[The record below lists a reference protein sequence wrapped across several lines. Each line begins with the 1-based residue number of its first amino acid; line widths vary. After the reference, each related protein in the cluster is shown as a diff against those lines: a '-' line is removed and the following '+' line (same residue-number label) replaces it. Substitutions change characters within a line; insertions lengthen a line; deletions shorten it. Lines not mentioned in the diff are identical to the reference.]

1 MASFKFK
8 SSYTND
14 PTRKGQLAAPKRLF
28 GDCSRYAVA
37 PVHSRF
43 DAVQWFV
50 WDAETN
56 CPDTG
61 KPEVIRQA
69 ETLAEALEGIDVSCG
84 TDGRDNDGDPIY

>member
-1 MASFKFK
+1 MSKPIKFK

-14 PTRKGQLAAPKRLF
+14 PTRKGQLAARKQMF

-37 PVHSRF
+37 PVHTRF

-61 KPEVIRQA
+61 RPEVIRI
-69 ETLAEALEGIDVSCG
+69 EPTLAQALHGLIEA
-84 TDGRDNDGDPIY
+84 

>member
-1 MASFKFK
+1 MSKSIKFK
-8 SSYTND
+8 SSYIND
-14 PTRKGQLAAPKRLF
+14 PTRKGELAARKQMF

-37 PVHSRF
+37 PVHTRF

-61 KPEVIRQA
+61 RPEVIRI
-69 ETLAEALEGIDVSCG
+69 EPTLAQALHGLIEA
-84 TDGRDNDGDPIY
+84 